1 MKRREIIG
9 IGGLGAL
16 GGGGAIVGTDLY
28 GSSKLDLEQNG
39 DSTVVRK
46 DDEQIDSLENVVT
59 PVEDDGAIL
68 GISTPHRSTVQ
79 KKEVAVV
86 WAIRRD
92 GLWSDVTVE
101 LVTSGDVRTSL
112 SRGTATVYGSTWR
125 SPWETRKSS
134 RSKRRYAYPTG
145 TTAGRLSLL
154 HTVFEITESETEVIE
169 LEARLSARSLTG
181 SRVELNTQTELITTL
196 S

>member
-1 MKRREIIG
+1 MKRRGIIAL
-9 IGGLGAL
+9 GGLGAL
-16 GGGGAIVGTDLY
+16 GGGGAVVGTTLY
-28 GSSKLDLEQNG
+28 GSSKLDLERNG

-46 DDEQIDSLENVVT
+46 DGEQIDSLDHVVT

-68 GISTPHRSTVQ
+68 GISIPHRSTVQ
-79 KKEVAVV
+79 KVEVEVV

-101 LVTSGDVRTSL
+101 LVTSGDVSTSL
-112 SRGTATVYGSTWR
+112 NNGIATVYGSTWG
-125 SPWETRKSS
+125 SPWETEGSS
-134 RSKRRYAYPTG
+134 RSNRRYAYPPG

-154 HTVFEITESETEVIE
+154 HTVFEKTESEDEIIE

-181 SRVELNTQTELITTL
+181 SRVELTTCAELVSTL
-196 S
+196 N